1 MLTWLK
7 NKYEDWKFERA
18 FQARKKELM
27 KIDPFIYDLPNS
39 PQNKIDNNDNQ
50 KNQKR
55 FTDIF

>member
-7 NKYEDWKFERA
+7 NKYEDWKLERA

-50 KNQKR
+50 KN
-55 FTDIF
+55 